1 MRADDLIDAIGN
13 IDPVYVEEAE
23 IIKMRRKPPYSI
35 LISAAAC
42 ICILAAVQQIGLL
55 QTGRSGSD
63 YALHEE
69 IAAPEAE
76 NQEMTLD
83 TGMSTD
89 GEMAADVEMEP
100 GMAEEGMASGS
111 SQSQKEMDGKEE
123 SAGIS
128 DLSEDSISGIQ
139 QTQNEL
145 KDQIARAES
154 EEETIVINL
163 IEELQVIV
171 IDIKAPAERKSITI
185 EELEGYYSI
194 TIIPDN
200 LPEDL
205 KLAQE
210 EQGYKIGYDKEGKV
224 VEDSN
229 QIAYENQKGSRKLK
243 ISART
248 VDTGEIIRFVD
259 STLQESTINDT
270 QVTIGYYEKDED
282 GYYIAIYKVD
292 GVTLTV
298 ESMNLSQE
306 EFAAVLRGLLR

>member
-13 IDPVYVEEAE
+13 IDPIYVEEAE
-23 IIKMRRKPPYSI
+23 IVKMRRKPPYPI

-55 QTGRSGSD
+55 QTGRSGSN
-63 YALHEE
+63 YALQEE

-83 TGMSTD
+83 KGMLTD
-89 GEMAADVEMEP
+89 EEMAADVEMEP
-100 GMAEEGMASGS
+100 GMEEEGMASGS
-111 SQSQKEMDGKEE
+111 SQTQKELDDKEE
-123 SAGIS
+123 KTEIS
-128 DLSEDSISGIQ
+128 DLSEDSLNQIQ
-139 QTQNEL
+139 KTLGEDGQL
-145 KDQIARAES
+145 ARAEAA
-154 EEETIVINL
+154 EDTIVINQ
-163 IEELQVIV
+163 IEELQATV
-171 IDIKAPAERKSITI
+171 IDIKAPEEIKSITI
-185 EELEGYYSI
+185 EELEGYYAV

-205 KLAQE
+205 KLTQK

-229 QIAYENQKGSRKLK
+229 QIIYENQKGSRNLK

-248 VDTGEIIRFVD
+248 VDTGEIISFVD
-259 STLQESTINDT
+259 NTLQESTIKDT
-270 QVTIGYYEKDED
+270 RVTIGYCKNDEG

-306 EFAAVLRGLLR
+306 EFTAVLRGLLQ